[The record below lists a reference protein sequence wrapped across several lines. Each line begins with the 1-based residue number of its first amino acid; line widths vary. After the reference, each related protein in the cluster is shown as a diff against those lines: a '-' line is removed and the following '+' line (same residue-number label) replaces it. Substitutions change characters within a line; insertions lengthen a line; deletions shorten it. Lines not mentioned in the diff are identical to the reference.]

1 MPNQGCLPALIG
13 IAVAL
18 SLGEAVAASDFLKR
32 LGPGDLPYELVK
44 MMEVQGCTASEPAM
58 FDFLRENG
66 ADIAMAQAA
75 IVDLARTG
83 DIVWDKNE
91 NYTLTG
97 WGMCP

>member
-1 MPNQGCLPALIG
+1 MPKHICRFATMGLAAALWQGHAN
-13 IAVAL
+13 
-18 SLGEAVAASDFLKR
+18 AASDYLKS
-32 LGPGDLPYELVK
+32 LGPGDLPYELV
-44 MMEVQGCTASEPAM
+44 MMMDAQGCTASETAM

-66 ADIAMAQAA
+66 ADIAMAQAV

-97 WGMCP
+97 WGNCP